1 MNNLI
6 IVAIVFAIAIGIG
19 ILGNSNYEQ
28 YVVERDQR
36 NLQASVADCKNLF
49 SQGIKQDEC
58 ITKSIDV
65 FGTEYQKAQ
74 WEQRLDYP

>member
-6 IVAIVFAIAIGIG
+6 IVVIVFAVAIGIG
-19 ILGNSNYEQ
+19 ILANSNYGQ

-49 SQGIKQDEC
+49 SQGMKQDDC
-58 ITKSIDV
+58 ITKSLEV
-65 FGTEYQKAQ
+65 FGTDYQKTQ

>member
-1 MNNLI
+1 LI
-6 IVAIVFAIAIGIG
+6 IVVIVFAIAIGIG

-49 SQGIKQDEC
+49 PTGINQDDC
-58 ITKSIDV
+58 ITKSLDV
-65 FGTEYQKAQ
+65 FGTEYQKEQ
-74 WEQRLDYP
+74 WERRLDYP

>member
-1 MNNLI
+1 MRTVVVLG
-6 IVAIVFAIAIGIG
+6 IVFAVAIGVG
-19 ILGNSNYEQ
+19 IMGNSNYEQ

-49 SQGIKQDEC
+49 SQGFKQDEC
-58 ITKSIDV
+58 ITKSLEV
-65 FGTEYQKAQ
+65 FGTDYQKVQ